1 MATLATVTFLQ
12 NLDPLFGVFFLPD
25 NMILIFVRPKLKFN
39 VDLLKLKLK
48 LIFPPKYFQ
57 ILRQKNSKSFY
68 LENIKVRPL
77 SAFHS
82 PFWENLGEGSSSSSS
97 CSCYHVKVKS
107 TPRFRLG
114 WEFDE
119 KGY

>member
-57 ILRQKNSKSFY
+57 ILRQQNQ
-68 LENIKVRPL
+68 N
-77 SAFHS
+77 
-82 PFWENLGEGSSSSSS
+82 PFIWKTLKFG
-97 CSCYHVKVKS
+97 
-107 TPRFRLG
+107 RFQL
-114 WEFDE
+114 FTVPS
-119 KGY
+119 